1 MKCENLL
8 LITWGTDDMAEY
20 KGHTIKI
27 VSVRN
32 WFYACKLPY
41 ILNIPVVTSQKA
53 TDTPHPDRWLFIPF
67 MKCFTGL
74 VGAFTPEEVIF
85 MLYMADRT
93 RLREK
98 GYDTLRSKRYYME
111 NMEMGSRI
119 FDKCVEKTTR
129 MGLLERVPVSGMYD
143 YLWHMDSYNRL
154 VGILAE
160 LGNPFSTRAFCHRMF
175 DVEKRTVASVSDEE
189 VSQWKERHRK
199 V

>member
-1 MKCENLL
+1 M
-8 LITWGTDDMAEY
+8 
-20 KGHTIKI
+20 
-27 VSVRN
+27 
-32 WFYACKLPY
+32 
-41 ILNIPVVTSQKA
+41 
-53 TDTPHPDRWLFIPF
+53 IPF

-129 MGLLERVPVSGMYD
+129 MGLLERMPVSGMYD

-175 DVEKRTVASVSDEE
+175 DVEKGPWHPSLTKRSANGKRDTE
-189 VSQWKERHRK
+189 KFERICPRN
-199 V
+199 VNE

>member
-1 MKCENLL
+1 
-8 LITWGTDDMAEY
+8 
-20 KGHTIKI
+20 
-27 VSVRN
+27 
-32 WFYACKLPY
+32 
-41 ILNIPVVTSQKA
+41 
-53 TDTPHPDRWLFIPF
+53 

-129 MGLLERVPVSGMYD
+129 MGLLVAHGFLQPACRDIGGTWKSFFYQ
-143 YLWHMDSYNRL
+143 
-154 VGILAE
+154 GIL
-160 LGNPFSTRAFCHRMF
+160 SS
-175 DVEKRTVASVSDEE
+175 DVRCGKKDRGI
-189 VSQWKERHRK
+189 RL
-199 V
+199 

>member
-1 MKCENLL
+1 
-8 LITWGTDDMAEY
+8 
-20 KGHTIKI
+20 
-27 VSVRN
+27 
-32 WFYACKLPY
+32 
-41 ILNIPVVTSQKA
+41 
-53 TDTPHPDRWLFIPF
+53 

-129 MGLLERVPVSGMYD
+129 MEILFLPGHSVIGCSMWKKGPWHPSLTKRSANGKRDTEKFERICPRNV
-143 YLWHMDSYNRL
+143 N
-154 VGILAE
+154 E
-160 LGNPFSTRAFCHRMF
+160 
-175 DVEKRTVASVSDEE
+175 
-189 VSQWKERHRK
+189 
-199 V
+199 

>member
-1 MKCENLL
+1 M
-8 LITWGTDDMAEY
+8 
-20 KGHTIKI
+20 
-27 VSVRN
+27 
-32 WFYACKLPY
+32 
-41 ILNIPVVTSQKA
+41 
-53 TDTPHPDRWLFIPF
+53 
-67 MKCFTGL
+67 
-74 VGAFTPEEVIF
+74 
-85 MLYMADRT
+85 
-93 RLREK
+93 
-98 GYDTLRSKRYYME
+98 RSKRYYME

-160 LGNPFSTRAFCHRMF
+160 LGNPFLPGHSVIGCSMW
-175 DVEKRTVASVSDEE
+175 KRTVASVSDEE

>member
-1 MKCENLL
+1 MKGN
-8 LITWGTDDMAEY
+8 DD
-20 KGHTIKI
+20 KRQH
-27 VSVRN
+27 V
-32 WFYACKLPY
+32 
-41 ILNIPVVTSQKA
+41 
-53 TDTPHPDRWLFIPF
+53 IPF

-111 NMEMGSRI
+111 NVEMGSRI

>member
-1 MKCENLL
+1 MARKQGHQGRTKAKTGMKGNDER
-8 LITWGTDDMAEY
+8 
-20 KGHTIKI
+20 KRR
-27 VSVRN
+27 V
-32 WFYACKLPY
+32 
-41 ILNIPVVTSQKA
+41 
-53 TDTPHPDRWLFIPF
+53 IPF
-67 MKCFTGL
+67 MKCFTGM

-119 FDKCVEKTTR
+119 FDKCVEKTTC
-129 MGLLERVPVSGMYD
+129 MGLLERIPVSGMYD

-154 VGILAE
+154 AGILAE
-160 LGNPFSTRAFCHRMF
+160 LGTPFCAKAFCHRMF

-189 VSQWKERHRK
+189 VSQWKEKHRK

>member
-1 MKCENLL
+1 MKGN
-8 LITWGTDDMAEY
+8 DD
-20 KGHTIKI
+20 KRQH
-27 VSVRN
+27 V
-32 WFYACKLPY
+32 
-41 ILNIPVVTSQKA
+41 
-53 TDTPHPDRWLFIPF
+53 IPF

-160 LGNPFSTRAFCHRMF
+160 ILFLPGHSVIGCSMWKKGPWHPSLTKRSANGKRDT
-175 DVEKRTVASVSDEE
+175 EKF
-189 VSQWKERHRK
+189 ERICPRN
-199 V
+199 VNE

>member
-1 MKCENLL
+1 M
-8 LITWGTDDMAEY
+8 
-20 KGHTIKI
+20 
-27 VSVRN
+27 
-32 WFYACKLPY
+32 
-41 ILNIPVVTSQKA
+41 
-53 TDTPHPDRWLFIPF
+53 IPF

-129 MGLLERVPVSGMYD
+129 MGLNGCRSAGCTITCGTWIPTTGL
-143 YLWHMDSYNRL
+143 
-154 VGILAE
+154 
-160 LGNPFSTRAFCHRMF
+160 
-175 DVEKRTVASVSDEE
+175 
-189 VSQWKERHRK
+189 
-199 V
+199 

>member
-1 MKCENLL
+1 
-8 LITWGTDDMAEY
+8 
-20 KGHTIKI
+20 
-27 VSVRN
+27 
-32 WFYACKLPY
+32 
-41 ILNIPVVTSQKA
+41 
-53 TDTPHPDRWLFIPF
+53 

-154 VGILAE
+154 VGLTRNF
-160 LGNPFSTRAFCHRMF
+160 LGVTICSFL
-175 DVEKRTVASVSDEE
+175 
-189 VSQWKERHRK
+189 
-199 V
+199 

>member
-1 MKCENLL
+1 M
-8 LITWGTDDMAEY
+8 
-20 KGHTIKI
+20 
-27 VSVRN
+27 
-32 WFYACKLPY
+32 
-41 ILNIPVVTSQKA
+41 
-53 TDTPHPDRWLFIPF
+53 
-67 MKCFTGL
+67 
-74 VGAFTPEEVIF
+74 
-85 MLYMADRT
+85 
-93 RLREK
+93 
-98 GYDTLRSKRYYME
+98 RSKRYYME

-154 VGILAE
+154 VGILAK
-160 LGNPFSTRAFCHRMF
+160 LGDSFSTRAFCHRMF

>member
-1 MKCENLL
+1 
-8 LITWGTDDMAEY
+8 
-20 KGHTIKI
+20 
-27 VSVRN
+27 
-32 WFYACKLPY
+32 
-41 ILNIPVVTSQKA
+41 
-53 TDTPHPDRWLFIPF
+53 
-67 MKCFTGL
+67 
-74 VGAFTPEEVIF
+74 

-160 LGNPFSTRAFCHRMF
+160 LGTRAFCHRMF

>member
-1 MKCENLL
+1 
-8 LITWGTDDMAEY
+8 
-20 KGHTIKI
+20 
-27 VSVRN
+27 
-32 WFYACKLPY
+32 
-41 ILNIPVVTSQKA
+41 
-53 TDTPHPDRWLFIPF
+53 

-160 LGNPFSTRAFCHRMF
+160 LEILFLPGH
-175 DVEKRTVASVSDEE
+175 SVIGCSM
-189 VSQWKERHRK
+189 WKKDRGIRL
-199 V
+199 

>member
-1 MKCENLL
+1 M
-8 LITWGTDDMAEY
+8 
-20 KGHTIKI
+20 
-27 VSVRN
+27 
-32 WFYACKLPY
+32 
-41 ILNIPVVTSQKA
+41 
-53 TDTPHPDRWLFIPF
+53 IPF

-154 VGILAE
+154 VGILGGTWKSFFYQGI
-160 LGNPFSTRAFCHRMF
+160 LSS
-175 DVEKRTVASVSDEE
+175 DVRCGKKDRGI
-189 VSQWKERHRK
+189 RL
-199 V
+199 

>member
-1 MKCENLL
+1 
-8 LITWGTDDMAEY
+8 
-20 KGHTIKI
+20 
-27 VSVRN
+27 
-32 WFYACKLPY
+32 
-41 ILNIPVVTSQKA
+41 
-53 TDTPHPDRWLFIPF
+53 

-129 MGLLERVPVSGMYD
+129 MGLLETLTQREVMYVTKMKKN
-143 YLWHMDSYNRL
+143 L
-154 VGILAE
+154 
-160 LGNPFSTRAFCHRMF
+160 
-175 DVEKRTVASVSDEE
+175 K
-189 VSQWKERHRK
+189 
-199 V
+199 

>member
-1 MKCENLL
+1 
-8 LITWGTDDMAEY
+8 
-20 KGHTIKI
+20 
-27 VSVRN
+27 
-32 WFYACKLPY
+32 
-41 ILNIPVVTSQKA
+41 
-53 TDTPHPDRWLFIPF
+53 

-129 MGLLERVPVSGMYD
+129 MGLLERVPVSGCLLYTSPSPRD
-143 YLWHMDSYNRL
+143 RHSYNRL

>member
-1 MKCENLL
+1 M
-8 LITWGTDDMAEY
+8 
-20 KGHTIKI
+20 
-27 VSVRN
+27 
-32 WFYACKLPY
+32 
-41 ILNIPVVTSQKA
+41 
-53 TDTPHPDRWLFIPF
+53 IPF

-129 MGLLERVPVSGMYD
+129 MGLLERVPVSGM
-143 YLWHMDSYNRL
+143 
-154 VGILAE
+154 
-160 LGNPFSTRAFCHRMF
+160 F
-175 DVEKRTVASVSDEE
+175 DVEKRTVASFSDEE

>member
-1 MKCENLL
+1 MKGN
-8 LITWGTDDMAEY
+8 DD
-20 KGHTIKI
+20 KRQH
-27 VSVRN
+27 V
-32 WFYACKLPY
+32 
-41 ILNIPVVTSQKA
+41 
-53 TDTPHPDRWLFIPF
+53 IPF

-129 MGLLERVPVSGMYD
+129 MGLLERVPVSGMAHGFLQPACRDIGGTWKSFFYQ
-143 YLWHMDSYNRL
+143 
-154 VGILAE
+154 GIL
-160 LGNPFSTRAFCHRMF
+160 SS
-175 DVEKRTVASVSDEE
+175 DVRCGKKDRGI
-189 VSQWKERHRK
+189 RL
-199 V
+199 

>member
-1 MKCENLL
+1 MCSSDLEAQQALVENNLR
-8 LITWGTDDMAEY
+8 
-20 KGHTIKI
+20 HKI
-27 VSVRN
+27 RLQVDGGL
-32 WFYACKLPY
+32 K
-41 ILNIPVVTSQKA
+41 
-53 TDTPHPDRWLFIPF
+53 
-67 MKCFTGL
+67 TGL
-74 VGAFTPEEVIF
+74 DIIKAAILGAESFGFGTGPMVS
-85 MLYMADRT
+85 LGCRY
-93 RLREK
+93 LRICHLNNCAT
-98 GYDTLRSKRYYME
+98 GIATQDDTLRSKRYYME